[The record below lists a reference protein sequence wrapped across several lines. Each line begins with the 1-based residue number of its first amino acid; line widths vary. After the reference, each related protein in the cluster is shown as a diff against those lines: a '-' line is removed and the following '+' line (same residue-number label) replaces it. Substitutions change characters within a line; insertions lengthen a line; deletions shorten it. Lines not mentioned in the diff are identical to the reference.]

1 MGSWRVPGRV
11 LASRGEY
18 AGGATGWPRPHA
30 VRRRGLWR
38 GTALWK
44 DDDDE
49 GLQGPR
55 RHDVGPA
62 CLHVDVSQ
70 TPEPRLHAVWRSGTI
85 GLWCETGLRRPHS
98 VAPAGSVTA
107 VSRAGAPARIVEF
120 LEGYSLSHKLG
131 VRVPVEGRVREAT
144 VPGIRISVAAAVDL
158 CGLLEG
164 DEKWIGPGLGALAA
178 LSAGVA
184 AFVRSGHVVPRM
196 DRDEGGWVAG
206 WALVAS
212 PVVSAWAAES
222 LSRCHGLV
230 AGREELD
237 RLLDSLTDNHSRM
250 ALAPLATDRHS
261 ALGTALIIGG
271 EVTSGGHPLAGAVA
285 EFGRAAAA
293 RDVEV
298 VFRIVEPHY
307 ADEPD
312 TDTGAGAGPGS
323 GPGAEG
329 GAVGGE
335 VAGAE
340 ERVLWR
346 LEVLVRTGSDSLRPH
361 SELPDPAAVA
371 DAVRDV
377 VARAVRSWPPLGR
390 AVPATGGPD
399 LLLPTELVVDLVDEG
414 VELLRGRG
422 VEVLLPRAWTRVRTA
437 VRVVVE
443 EPGTESVDSGRRL
456 GLDQLSD
463 VNWEMIVDDEPLD
476 ATEVQMLLDSA
487 SDLVRLRGQWVR
499 ADAGALRRAAR
510 FLAARRGGRVTAPA
524 LAAALMSDEAEGVE
538 VDAPP
543 TLGWIPSSS
552 SIRIDLPEW
561 FRATLRP
568 YQLEG
573 VRWLTALSR
582 AETGAV
588 LADDMGLGK
597 TMQVLALTAAEAAV
611 ADTTDSPRG
620 PTLVVAP
627 LTLLSTWAREAAM
640 FAPELTVAIHHGPD
654 RERGQGAA
662 DRLGAANLVLTSYGT
677 AARDVELLS
686 EVAWRRLVA
695 DEAQTIKNP
704 STSVS
709 RALMAIPAEH
719 RVALTGTPVENRL
732 DELRAVLEFVNP
744 GALGSASTFRARF
757 AVPIEA
763 HRDEAAASRLR
774 ALAGPFVLRRLKSDP
789 RVVADLPD
797 KQHIRVDA
805 PLTREQATLYQAVV
819 EDMMEQVK
827 ESEGTARKGAILS
840 GLTALKQVCNHPAHY
855 LGDGSALLRGG
866 RHRSGKLAALD
877 EVLTEILEAEEK
889 VLLFTQYRAFGDL
902 VLPMLE
908 RRAASSVP
916 FLHGGVTAAGR
927 AEMVRQF
934 QSPAGPAVMLA
945 SLRAGG
951 TGLTLTEANHVV
963 HLDRWWNPAVENQAT
978 DRVHRIGQTRV
989 VQVRTLV
996 APGTVE
1002 DRIDELLEA
1011 KRDLAEL
1018 TLGPMAGAL
1027 TELDDADLAALVA
1040 LTDEGVDEL

>member
-1 MGSWRVPGRV
+1 M
-11 LASRGEY
+11 
-18 AGGATGWPRPHA
+18 
-30 VRRRGLWR
+30 
-38 GTALWK
+38 
-44 DDDDE
+44 
-49 GLQGPR
+49 
-55 RHDVGPA
+55 
-62 CLHVDVSQ
+62 SQ

-85 GLWCETGLRRPHS
+85 GLWCDTGLRRPHS

-107 VSRAGAPARIVEF
+107 ISRAGASARVVGF

-144 VPGIRISVAAAVDL
+144 VPGIRVSVAAAIDL

-164 DEKWIGPGLGALAA
+164 DQKWIGPGLGALAA

-184 AFVRSGHVVPRM
+184 AFVRSGHVVPRV
-196 DRDEGGWVAG
+196 DRDDGGWVAG
-206 WALVAS
+206 WALAAS
-212 PVVSAWAAES
+212 PVVSAWVAES
-222 LSRCHGLV
+222 LDRCHGLV
-230 AGREELD
+230 SSREELD
-237 RLLDSLTDNHSRM
+237 RLVDSLTDNHARM
-250 ALAPLATDRHS
+250 ALAPLAGDRHS
-261 ALGTALIIGG
+261 ELGTALIIGG
-271 EVTSGGHPLAGAVA
+271 EITSGGHALAGAVA
-285 EFGRAAAA
+285 EFSRAAAA

-298 VFRIVEPHY
+298 VFRIVEPHHS
-307 ADEPD
+307 DEPGAD
-312 TDTGAGAGPGS
+312 TAADAGPGV
-323 GPGAEG
+323 EG
-329 GAVGGE
+329 GADGQ
-335 VAGAE
+335 
-340 ERVLWR
+340 VLWR
-346 LEVLVRTGSDSLRPH
+346 LEVLVRTGSDSLRPY

-377 VARAVRSWPPLGR
+377 VARAVRSWQPLGR
-390 AVPATGGPD
+390 AVPASGSPD

-414 VELLRGRG
+414 VEMLRGRG

-443 EPGTESVDSGRRL
+443 KPGTESVDSGRRL
-456 GLDQLSD
+456 GVDQLTD

-476 ATEVQMLLDSA
+476 AAEVQMLLDSA

-499 ADAGALRRAAR
+499 ADSGALRRAAR
-510 FLAARRGGRVTAPA
+510 FLAARQGGRITAPA

-538 VDAPP
+538 VDAPS

-552 SIRIDLPEW
+552 SIRVDLPEW

-573 VRWLTALSR
+573 VRWLSALSR
-582 AETGAV
+582 ADTGAV

-597 TMQVLALTAAEAAV
+597 TMQVLALTAAEV
-611 ADTTDSPRG
+611 AGADGTDSPHG

-627 LTLLSTWAREAAM
+627 LTLLSTWAREAAT

-654 RERGQGAA
+654 RGREQGAA
-662 DRLGAANLVLTSYGT
+662 ARLGAADLVLTSYGT

-704 STSVS
+704 STAVS
-709 RALMAIPAEH
+709 RALMALPAEH

-744 GALGSASTFRARF
+744 GSLGSASTFRARF

-819 EDMMEQVK
+819 EDMLEQVK
-827 ESEGTARKGAILS
+827 ESEGAARKGAILS

-877 EVLTEILEAEEK
+877 EVLTEILGADEK

-902 VLPMLE
+902 ILPMLE
-908 RRAASSVP
+908 RRAASAVP

-927 AEMVRQF
+927 AEMVRDF

-1027 TELDDADLAALVA
+1027 TELDDSDLAALVA

>member
-1 MGSWRVPGRV
+1 M
-11 LASRGEY
+11 
-18 AGGATGWPRPHA
+18 
-30 VRRRGLWR
+30 
-38 GTALWK
+38 
-44 DDDDE
+44 
-49 GLQGPR
+49 
-55 RHDVGPA
+55 
-62 CLHVDVSQ
+62 
-70 TPEPRLHAVWRSGTI
+70 
-85 GLWCETGLRRPHS
+85 WCETGLRRPHS

-107 VSRAGAPARIVEF
+107 ISRVGASARVVGF
-120 LEGYSLSHKLG
+120 LEGYSLTHKLG

-144 VPGIRISVAAAVDL
+144 VPGIRISVAAAADL

-184 AFVRSGHVVPRM
+184 AFVRSGHVVPRV

-206 WALVAS
+206 WALAAS
-212 PVVSAWAAES
+212 PVVSAWVAES
-222 LSRCHGLV
+222 LDRCHGLV
-230 AGREELD
+230 SSREELD
-237 RLLDSLTDNHSRM
+237 RLMDSLTDNHARM
-250 ALAPLATDRHS
+250 ALAPLAGDRHS
-261 ALGTALIIGG
+261 ELGTALIIGG
-271 EVTSGGHPLAGAVA
+271 EITSGGHALAGAVA

-307 ADEPD
+307 SDESDAD
-312 TDTGAGAGPGS
+312 TAAGTGPAV
-323 GPGAEG
+323 EG
-329 GAVGGE
+329 GAQGQ
-335 VAGAE
+335 
-340 ERVLWR
+340 VLWR
-346 LEVLVRTGSDSLRPH
+346 LEVLVRTGSDSLRPYA
-361 SELPDPAAVA
+361 ELPDPAAVA

-377 VARAVRSWPPLGR
+377 VARAVRSWQPLGR
-390 AVPATGGPD
+390 AVPASGSPD
-399 LLLPTELVVDLVDEG
+399 LLLPTELVVELVDEG
-414 VELLRGRG
+414 VEMLRGRG

-443 EPGTESVDSGRRL
+443 KPGTESVDSGRRL
-456 GLDQLSD
+456 GVDQLSD

-476 ATEVQMLLDSA
+476 AAEVQMLLDSA

-499 ADAGALRRAAR
+499 ADSGALRRAAR
-510 FLAARRGGRVTAPA
+510 FLAARQGGRITAPA

-538 VDAPP
+538 VDAPS

-552 SIRIDLPEW
+552 SIRVDLPEW

-573 VRWLTALSR
+573 VRWLAALSR
-582 AETGAV
+582 ADTGAV

-597 TMQVLALTAAEAAV
+597 TMQVLALTAAEVSGAEG
-611 ADTTDSPRG
+611 TDSPHG

-627 LTLLSTWAREAAM
+627 LTLLSTWAREAAT

-654 RERGQGAA
+654 RGREQGAA
-662 DRLGAANLVLTSYGT
+662 ARLGAADLVLTSYGT

-704 STSVS
+704 STAVS

-744 GALGSASTFRARF
+744 GSLGSASTFRARF

-819 EDMMEQVK
+819 EDMLEQVK
-827 ESEGTARKGAILS
+827 ESEGAARKGAILS

-877 EVLTEILEAEEK
+877 EVLTEILGADEK

-902 VLPMLE
+902 ILPMLE
-908 RRAASSVP
+908 RRAASAVP

-927 AEMVRQF
+927 AEMVRDF

-1027 TELDDADLAALVA
+1027 TELDDSDLAALVA
-1040 LTDEGVDEL
+1040 LTDEGVDEP